1 MKRLTL
7 ALAFIALLSGCNTMG
22 NSSEIVPIGNG
33 AYSLAGDSYWTTDN
47 AGLVRIEL
55 IKKANAFCKAKNK
68 DFVLLQSWHKDGNF
82 DEGLSAT
89 ATINFRCE

>member
-7 ALAFIALLSGCNTMG
+7 ALALIALLSGCNTMG

-33 AYSLAGDSYWTTDN
+33 TYSLAGGSYWTTDN